1 MTDWALGSALQ
12 GVLAI
17 IVQPLNGKARR
28 AAHRPRPARYNR
40 RLDPM
45 SLIQASDLS
54 KSYGAHDVFSG
65 LSLSI
70 PHQARI
76 ALVGPN
82 GIGKSTLLRVLAGYE
97 RPDAGHIQRAKSL
110 DIGYLPQEAQ
120 ASDRWSE
127 EKQRS
132 LQAICLDAFDH
143 LQRMMEELARLEAA
157 MADPRQAA
165 DALEDY
171 GPIQE
176 RFEREGGYRY
186 EAETLRVLRGLGFDD
201 RQFDQPIGTLSGGER
216 TRAYL
221 ARLLLEDPGL
231 LILDEPT
238 NHLDID
244 AIEWLETWLAD
255 WPGAALIV
263 SHDRY
268 FLDRTVDQVWELSPN
283 ELHSYRGNYTAYIEQ
298 RRMRR
303 DRRAAIYQ
311 SQQEHI
317 EREQEYIRRNIAGQN
332 TRQAQGRRKRLER
345 FLEDEAISAPESSR
359 EVSIAFGSQEQAGE
373 VVLETEDLVV
383 GRDGVRLFS
392 VPDLKL
398 RRGECAAIIGPNGA
412 GKSTFLKTLI
422 GELPP
427 VGGRAELG
435 HKVTLGYFAQAHEG
449 LDPARTVLEA
459 YLASTDSTIKISEAR
474 HQLARFLF
482 RGDMVDRT
490 VGDLSG
496 GERGRL
502 ALARLARQGANL
514 LLLDEPTNHLDL
526 SSQEVLQAALVTF
539 PGTILLVS
547 HDRYLIDGLATQVWP
562 VRPEL
567 GELQIVGGGYDG
579 YLAARQA
586 RDKPPKPEQPSEPEP
601 QRQNHSAG
609 ATKRR
614 LQETE
619 ERVEAIEQEMAFVAA
634 EIERVG
640 DDHERVRQL
649 GDRYSALQS
658 ELDERLFEWEQ
669 LSQRLESP

>member
-1 MTDWALGSALQ
+1 
-12 GVLAI
+12 
-17 IVQPLNGKARR
+17 
-28 AAHRPRPARYNR
+28 
-40 RLDPM
+40 M
-45 SLIQASDLS
+45 SLLQASDLS
-54 KSYGAHDVFSG
+54 KSYGAHDVFHG
-65 LSLSI
+65 ISLSI
-70 PHQARI
+70 PHQART

-82 GIGKSTLLRVLAGYE
+82 GMGKSTLLKLLAGFE
-97 RPDAGHIQRAKSL
+97 KPDSGRILRAKSI

-120 ASDRWSE
+120 ASARWSE
-127 EKQRS
+127 EKHRS

-143 LQRMMEELARLEAA
+143 LQQMTEELARLEAA

-165 DALEDY
+165 DALENY
-171 GPIQE
+171 GPMQE
-176 RFEREGGYRY
+176 AFEREGGYQY

-201 RQFDQPIGTLSGGER
+201 SQFGQPIGTLSGGER
-216 TRAYL
+216 TRAFL
-221 ARLLLEDPGL
+221 ARLLLEDPDL

-244 AIEWLETWLAD
+244 AIEWLEDWLSD

-268 FLDRTVDQVWELSPN
+268 FLDRTVDQVWELTPN
-283 ELHSYRGNYTAYIEQ
+283 ELHSYNGNYTAYMEQ
-298 RRMRR
+298 RQMRR
-303 DRRAAIYQ
+303 DRRAAVYQ

-345 FLEDEAISAPESSR
+345 FLEEKAISAPKSGQ

-373 VVLETEDLVV
+373 IVLKTENLVV
-383 GRDGVRLFS
+383 GHDGVALFS

-422 GELPP
+422 GELPSIE
-427 VGGRAELG
+427 GRAELG
-435 HKVTLGYFAQAHEG
+435 YKVSLGYFAQAHEG
-449 LDPARTVLEA
+449 LDPAQTVLEA
-459 YLASTDSTIKISEAR
+459 YLSSTDSTTKISAAR
-474 HQLARFLF
+474 DQLARFMF
-482 RGDMVDRT
+482 RGEMVEKR

-502 ALARLARQGANL
+502 ALARLAKQGANL

-526 SSQEVLQAALVTF
+526 SSQEVLQAALSTF

-547 HDRYLIDGLATQVWP
+547 HDRYLIDGLATQIWP

-567 GELQIVGGGYDG
+567 GQLQIVRGGYDG
-579 YLAARQA
+579 YLAVRREQS
-586 RDKPPKPEQPSEPEP
+586 KPSKSERPTHPEPERP
-601 QRQNHSAG
+601 SHSTG
-609 ATKRR
+609 ATKKQ

-640 DDHERVRQL
+640 EDHERVRQL

-658 ELDERLFEWEQ
+658 ELEERLFEWER
-669 LSQRLESP
+669 LSQRIEGA